1 MPSAPRARVCARA
14 RVAATLCRAP
24 AAAVFA
30 FSFLVSRFGNGPQFW
45 KKRVARLAPVYFF
58 ALATFAP
65 LLVAAWHAIDVLP
78 FGQ

>member
-1 MPSAPRARVCARA
+1 VRARASPQLSAAR
-14 RVAATLCRAP
+14 RPRRSSRSR
-24 AAAVFA
+24 